1 MQGKTKVNKI
11 ELEMKKMYKQPQV
24 EMYEVASEMGF
35 VQSGFDAG
43 FVVPGGGNKGGAD
56 DWAY

>member
-1 MQGKTKVNKI
+1 
-11 ELEMKKMYKQPQV
+11 MKRIYEQPQV

-43 FVVPGGGNKGGAD
+43 FVVPGGGNNGGDD
-56 DWAY
+56 DWTY